1 VIQQTTPAGARPPRK
16 QRSLF
21 PLYAILVVCL
31 APVVLA
37 TLAYY
42 FPSLG
47 LRPSGTTNYG
57 TFIKPQRS
65 VPSASALTLTTLDGK
80 PFDLDSLKGKW
91 ILLTADQGACPK
103 ACVRKLFILRN
114 AHASQGKD
122 VERLTRVWFV
132 TDDAPIAPDVLKAY
146 GGTHIVRAN
155 PAQLAAFLAPD
166 AGADR
171 QAALRD
177 PMWVV
182 DPLGHLMLRFP
193 ANADPTSVRSDLKKL
208 LRNSQ
213 IG

>member
-1 VIQQTTPAGARPPRK
+1 M
-16 QRSLF
+16 F
-21 PLYAILVVCL
+21 PLYAILAVCI

-37 TLAYY
+37 WLAYY

-57 TFIKPQRS
+57 TFVQPQR
-65 VPSASALTLTTLDGK
+65 PIPPASALALTTLDGK
-80 PFDLDSLKGKW
+80 PFDLSSLKGKW

-114 AHASQGKD
+114 AHASQGKN

-132 TDDAPIAPDVLKAY
+132 TDDAPVPADVLKAY
-146 GGTHIVRAN
+146 GGTHIVRAK
-155 PAQLAAFLAPD
+155 PAQLAAFLAPR
-166 AGADR
+166 AGTTR
-171 QAALRD
+171 EAALRD
-177 PMWVV
+177 PMWVI

-193 ANADPTSVRSDLKKL
+193 ANADPISVRDDLKKL
-208 LRNSQ
+208 LHNSQ